1 MEFCLVLSSVAGSIA
16 LFWTILKVAGGLGFV
31 IFVHEL
37 GHFLVA
43 KACGVKCEKFY
54 VGFDVPIKIG
64 PLRLPRTLCK
74 FQRGETEYGIG
85 IIPLGGYV
93 KMLGQD
99 DNPANYQKEA
109 ERIRVANDGESA
121 QADEVTPETT
131 QQTTETAPVGE
142 EPNTAERTEGEGAGS
157 EDQEGTE
164 LVLDP
169 RSFPAKNVPQRM
181 AIISAGVVMNL
192 IFAVIFAAI
201 AYRIGVKYTPC
212 IGGISMGSPTWE
224 EGWQSGDQ
232 IIAIGDHDPNEH
244 LRFKWDLA
252 QNVYASAGGK
262 TVRPIK
268 LTRRNRQGQVITS
281 EVTASTTLKQEFGH
295 VTIGIRPP
303 ASTVLAPETPTWK
316 HRVAGQTKEP
326 LLSGD
331 RVVAIDG
338 QSLARDDQTQQYW
351 LHDLSEKLAARVSQP
366 VVLTVERSAT
376 DDSQKKRIDITVA
389 PASMVHLGLVMEMG
403 PITAVQ
409 KGSVA
414 GKAGLRKGDV
424 LLKINGKEVD
434 DPLTLPEQL
443 TALTGKAVELE
454 VLREGDSL
462 MIVPIESL
470 PEENYHPYMGPAATI
485 GLQSIGIAYQV
496 RSVVARV
503 LDESPAAEQGLAA
516 GDEVIQVRFHNKPG
530 NAADQK
536 TFDEFFAERFG
547 YAQPFDLETTP
558 LTWLDVHHTL
568 QTAMPGTTVVVSF
581 RRAGQLK
588 EVTLE
593 KVDSQEWFFPLRG
606 LIFVGLERTNRS
618 KSWTSAVA
626 LGFRE
631 TTEKLFEVG
640 KVLKMLFTA
649 EISVKSL
656 GGPVIIAKIA
666 GDEAAQGFPRLL
678 IFLTFLSANLAVLN
692 FLPIPALDGGHMVF
706 LVVEGISGKPV
717 NERIQ
722 GVLTMV
728 GVLCLLTLMV
738 FVLGNDIVR
747 LFR

>member
-1 MEFCLVLSSVAGSIA
+1 VEFCLVLGSVTGSMA

-54 VGFDVPIKIG
+54 VGFDVPIRIG
-64 PLRLPRTLCK
+64 PLRLPRTLFK

-109 ERIRVANDGESA
+109 ERIRVSKEEENAPSDGA
-121 QADEVTPETT
+121 VPET
-131 QQTTETAPVGE
+131 
-142 EPNTAERTEGEGAGS
+142 AESTPAEAGDAGS
-157 EDQEGTE
+157 EEQPETE
-164 LVLDP
+164 LILDP

-212 IGGISMGSPTWE
+212 IGGVSMGSPTWE

-232 IIAIGDHDPNEH
+232 IVAIGDNEPNEH

-262 TVRPIK
+262 TVKPIK
-268 LTRRNRQGQVITS
+268 LTRRNRKGELVTS
-281 EVTASTTLKQEFGH
+281 EVTASTNLKEPYGY

-303 ASTVLAPETPTWK
+303 ASTILATETPTWK
-316 HRVAGQTKEP
+316 HQVASQAEP
-326 LLSGD
+326 SLQSGD

-338 QSLARDDQTQQYW
+338 EPLAKDSQTKKYW
-351 LHDLSEKLAARVSQP
+351 LHDLTQKLAARVAQP
-366 VVLTVERSAT
+366 VVFTVERSAA
-376 DDSQKKRIDITVA
+376 DDAQNKRVDITVPPA
-389 PASMVHLGLVMEMG
+389 PMVHVGLVMEMG
-403 PITAVQ
+403 PVISVQ

-414 GKAGLRKGDV
+414 EKAGVQKGDV
-424 LLKINGKEVD
+424 LQTINGEPVG
-434 DPLTLPEQL
+434 DPLTLPQQMA
-443 TALTGKAVELE
+443 ALKGQSVELE
-454 VLREGDSL
+454 FNRPDAAAVKISVKSL
-462 MIVPIESL
+462 G
-470 PEENYHPYMGPAATI
+470 EENYHPYMGPGASI
-485 GLQSIGIAYQV
+485 GLQSIGIAYEV
-496 RSVVARV
+496 GSVVARV
-503 LDESPAAEQGLAA
+503 QEKSPAAEQGIAA
-516 GDEVIQVRFHNKPG
+516 GDEVLHVRFENESKG
-530 NAADQK
+530 KDQE
-536 TFDEFFAERFG
+536 TFEQFFAGRLG
-547 YAQPFDLETTP
+547 YAEPIDLEATP

-568 QTAMPGTTVVVSF
+568 QTAMPGTTVKISV
-581 RRAGQLK
+581 RRAGELK
-588 EVTLE
+588 EVKLA
-593 KVDSQEWFFPLRG
+593 KVESEQWFFPLRG
-606 LIFVGLERTNRS
+606 LIFMPLERTNRS
-618 KSWTSAVA
+618 ESWASAVG
-626 LGFRE
+626 LGLRE
-631 TTEKLFEVG
+631 TKEKLQEVS

-666 GDEAAQGFPRLL
+666 GDEAAQGLPRLL

-706 LVVEGISGKPV
+706 LIVEGVTGKPV
-717 NERIQ
+717 DERIQ
-722 GVLTMV
+722 GTLTMV

-738 FVLGNDIVR
+738 FVLGNDILR
-747 LFR
+747 LFL

>member
-1 MEFCLVLSSVAGSIA
+1 MEFCLVISSVAGSLA

-54 VGFDVPIKIG
+54 VGFDVPIRIG
-64 PLRLPRTLCK
+64 PLRLPRTLFK

-109 ERIRVANDGESA
+109 DRIRVANDE
-121 QADEVTPETT
+121 
-131 QQTTETAPVGE
+131 ETALSDGAVAE
-142 EPNTAERTEGEGAGS
+142 TAEATAAEGGDAGS
-157 EDQEGTE
+157 EGEPETE

-192 IFAVIFAAI
+192 IFAVIFAAV

-212 IGGISMGSPTWE
+212 VGGVSMGSPTWE
-224 EGWQSGDQ
+224 AGWQSGDQ
-232 IIAIGDHDPNEH
+232 IVAIGDKEPNEH

-252 QNVYASAGGK
+252 QNVYSSAGGK
-262 TVRPIK
+262 TIRPIK
-268 LTRRNRQGQVITS
+268 LTRRDRKGELVTS
-281 EVTASTTLKQEFGH
+281 EVTASTNLKAQFGY

-303 ASTVLAPETPTWK
+303 ASTVLATETPTWK
-316 HRVAGQTKEP
+316 HRVAGQAEQP
-326 LLSGD
+326 LQSGD

-338 QSLARDDQTQQYW
+338 EPLAKDSQTGEYW
-351 LHDLSEKLAARVSQP
+351 LHNLSEKLAARVAQP

-376 DDSQKKRIDITVA
+376 DGAEKQRVDITVPPA
-389 PASMVHLGLVMEMG
+389 PMVHVGLVMEMG
-403 PITAVQ
+403 PVISVQ

-414 GKAGLRKGDV
+414 EKAGIQKGDV
-424 LLKINGKEVD
+424 LQTINGEPVG
-434 DPLTLPEQL
+434 DPLTLPQQL
-443 TALTGKAVELE
+443 AALKGESVELE
-454 VLREGDSL
+454 FNRPDAAAVKVSVKSL
-462 MIVPIESL
+462 A
-470 PEENYHPYMGPAATI
+470 EENYHPYMGPGASI

-496 RSVVARV
+496 GSVIAQVR
-503 LDESPAAEQGLAA
+503 ENSPAAEQGLAA
-516 GDEVIQVRFHNKPG
+516 GDEVLQIRFENKPK
-530 NAADQK
+530 DEEEQK
-536 TFDEFFAERFG
+536 TFDQFFAGRLG
-547 YAQPFDLETTP
+547 YAQPIDLEATA
-558 LTWLDVHHTL
+558 LTWLDAHHTL
-568 QTAMPGTTVVVSF
+568 QTAMPGTTVKISL
-581 RRAGQLK
+581 RQAGKIKQVNLARVESK
-588 EVTLE
+588 
-593 KVDSQEWFFPLRG
+593 EWFFPLRG
-606 LIFVGLERTNRS
+606 LIFMGLERTNRS
-618 KSWTSAVA
+618 DSWASAAA

-631 TTEKLFEVG
+631 TSEKLQEVG

-649 EISVKSL
+649 EISPKSL

-666 GDEAAQGFPRLL
+666 GDEAAQGLPRLL

-706 LVVEGISGKPV
+706 LVVEGVTGKPV
-717 NERIQ
+717 DERIQ

-738 FVLGNDIVR
+738 FVLGHDIIR
-747 LFR
+747 LFM